1 MERIELKGGEAYYT
15 DALSTVYEVKSGE
28 VLAYIVPQ
36 KNEGT
41 GRRLLLGS
49 FSEGESIPG
58 FAHDSELLGSWKT
71 MLVALDVSEI
81 EIIKEKTT
89 DELLIEFASKTKLP
103 LMGIKGVE
111 LSKEAISPEIQEA
124 FTDAI
129 IEKYNRNEVKQDGYI
144 YATIK
149 EKEYTNERTLKS
161 IQNSFIKGSVLS
173 DGSFSETGN
182 KLYDAVS
189 AICRAEHIDIA
200 PLERI
205 EESSGHRFAM
215 EDIARV
221 SHFAIRKVVL
231 EGKWF
236 KQDCGPYLAY
246 MGEKHIPCACIPKGP
261 SKYIIYNPKTG
272 ESHKLTEVTASE
284 IDPEA
289 YTLYRSF
296 PEKEIGVKDLISFGV
311 KKVYRSDIVRLII
324 TGLLGVL
331 IGLLMPILNEYA
343 YDSFIPGGDK
353 DGLLQI
359 GVLLLSC
366 SLGAISFTVVKNI
379 ATLRSL
385 NAIKYSIQTA
395 VFDRLFHLP
404 ESFYREY
411 DAAELGIRSTEIS
424 NICLVVGSGT
434 ITAVISF
441 IFSFLYLFQMFKY
454 GGSMAFAAIVILA
467 IVVIFVI
474 VMGICQTRFEKK
486 KLAVDIEAQSMMYQT
501 IRGVSKLRMAGAE
514 ERSLQRYVEKLVS
527 SQKIN
532 EKSETITNITMALM
546 SGSSI
551 LFSIIFYTMMV
562 NDDMGLSVGEFAAFT
577 SAFGAFSMAMFT
589 LAENFLTVNMVKPM
603 YENMK
608 PILQTLPES
617 TENAAM
623 PGDLQGEIEITGVTF
638 GYDKEQEPVLKDF
651 SLHVRPGEYIGVVGP
666 SGCGKSTLLKLLLG
680 FEKPQRGKIYYDNLD
695 IDSLD
700 KAELR
705 KKFGV
710 VLQDG
715 GLISGNIYE
724 NISITAPDVT
734 RERVDEV
741 VDGVGLGEDIA
752 QMPMGLH
759 TVVSEESGTISGGQK
774 QRILIARAIIG
785 KPKLIFLDEA
795 TSALDNTIQA
805 QIVETLD
812 KLDATKIV
820 IAHRL
825 STVIGCDRIIVMD
838 EGRIKE
844 EGTYDEL
851 MKRKGMFYELASR
864 QLF

>member
-1 MERIELKGGEAYYT
+1 
-15 DALSTVYEVKSGE
+15 
-28 VLAYIVPQ
+28 
-36 KNEGT
+36 
-41 GRRLLLGS
+41 
-49 FSEGESIPG
+49 
-58 FAHDSELLGSWKT
+58 
-71 MLVALDVSEI
+71 
-81 EIIKEKTT
+81 
-89 DELLIEFASKTKLP
+89 
-103 LMGIKGVE
+103 
-111 LSKEAISPEIQEA
+111 
-124 FTDAI
+124 
-129 IEKYNRNEVKQDGYI
+129 
-144 YATIK
+144 
-149 EKEYTNERTLKS
+149 
-161 IQNSFIKGSVLS
+161 
-173 DGSFSETGN
+173 
-182 KLYDAVS
+182 
-189 AICRAEHIDIA
+189 
-200 PLERI
+200 
-205 EESSGHRFAM
+205 
-215 EDIARV
+215 
-221 SHFAIRKVVL
+221 
-231 EGKWF
+231 
-236 KQDCGPYLAY
+236 
-246 MGEKHIPCACIPKGP
+246 
-261 SKYIIYNPKTG
+261 
-272 ESHKLTEVTASE
+272 
-284 IDPEA
+284 
-289 YTLYRSF
+289 
-296 PEKEIGVKDLISFGV
+296 
-311 KKVYRSDIVRLII
+311 SDIVRLII

-385 NAIKYSIQTA
+385 NAVKYALQSA

-404 ESFYREY
+404 ESFYRDY
-411 DAAELGIRSTEIS
+411 DAAELGIKSTEIS
-424 NICLVVGSGT
+424 NICLVAGSGT
-434 ITAVISF
+434 IAAVISF
-441 IFSFLYLFQMFKY
+441 VFSFLYLFQMFRY
-454 GGSMAFAAIVILA
+454 GGSMALVAIVILA

-474 VMGICQTRFEKK
+474 VMGVWQLRYEKK
-486 KLAVDIEAQSMMYQT
+486 KLTEDIEAQSMMYQT

-562 NDDMGLSVGEFAAFT
+562 NDDMGLTVGEFAAFT
-577 SAFGAFSMAMFT
+577 SAFGAFSMAVFT

-617 TENAAM
+617 TGNAAM
-623 PGDLQGEIEITGVTF
+623 PGDLQGEIEIIGVTF

-715 GLISGNIYE
+715 GLIPGSIYE
-724 NISITAPDVT
+724 NISITATDVT

-741 VDGVGLGEDIA
+741 VDEVGLGEDIA

-795 TSALDNTIQA
+795 TSALDNTTQA

-864 QLF
+864 QLS